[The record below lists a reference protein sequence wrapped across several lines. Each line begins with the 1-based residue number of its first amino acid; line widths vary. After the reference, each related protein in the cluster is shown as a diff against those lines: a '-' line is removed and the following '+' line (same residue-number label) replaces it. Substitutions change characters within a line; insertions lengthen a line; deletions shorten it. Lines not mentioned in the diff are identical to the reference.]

1 MPSVR
6 SSVNCKA
13 ASALLLL
20 LASPAAAVPVVPNFS
35 QGLVTSRTESKTV
48 IKENIRSESYRTGFE
63 YSVSGTGV
71 EPANGVVSPPA
82 GKTNINLS
90 SRSTWK
96 QTAPGAAFQFAETY
110 SSPGL
115 IEKVM
120 IDRETIIE
128 SVTDSTSTF
137 SQ

>member
-1 MPSVR
+1 
-6 SSVNCKA
+6 VNCKA

-35 QGLVTSRTESKTV
+35 QGVVSTHTETKTIV
-48 IKENIRSESYRTGFE
+48 KENIVSESHRTGWE
-63 YSVSGTGV
+63 YTVSGSGVEPSSGTVNPSLSGTGLD
-71 EPANGVVSPPA
+71 
-82 GKTNINLS
+82 LS
-90 SRSTWK
+90 SRSSWVQST
-96 QTAPGAAFQFAETY
+96 PGAAFQFAETY
-110 SSPGL
+110 QGPGL
-115 IEKVM
+115 IEKVI

>member
-1 MPSVR
+1 
-6 SSVNCKA
+6 VNSKA

-20 LASPAAAVPVVPNFS
+20 VTSPAAAVPVIPNFS
-35 QGLVTSRTESKTV
+35 QGIVSSHTETKTIV
-48 IKENIRSESYRTGFE
+48 KESIRSESFRTGFE

-71 EPANGVVSPPA
+71 EPSNGTVSPSA
-82 GKTNINLS
+82 GAKSLNLS
-90 SRSTWK
+90 SRSTWV
-96 QTAPGAAFQFAETY
+96 QTTPGAAFQFAETY
-110 SSPGL
+110 SGPGL

-120 IDRETIIE
+120 IDRETVIE

>member
-1 MPSVR
+1 MR
-6 SSVNCKA
+6 
-13 ASALLLL
+13 LLFLLL

-35 QGLVTSRTESKTV
+35 QGIVSSHTESKTV
-48 IKENIRSESYRTGFE
+48 VKESIVSESYRAGFE

-71 EPANGVVSPPA
+71 QPTSGIVSPPA
-82 GKTNINLS
+82 NAKSLNLS

-110 SSPGL
+110 NGPGL
-115 IEKVM
+115 IEKVV

-128 SVTDSTSTF
+128 SVTESTSTF

>member
-1 MPSVR
+1 M
-6 SSVNCKA
+6 NCKA

-35 QGLVTSRTESKTV
+35 QGVVSSSTQTKTIV
-48 IKENIRSESYRTGFE
+48 KENIVSESYRTGFE
-63 YSVSGTGV
+63 YTVSGTGV
-71 EPANGVVSPPA
+71 EPSSGTVSPA
-82 GKTNINLS
+82 VSGTGLDLAN
-90 SRSTWK
+90 RSNWV
-96 QTAPGAAFQFAETY
+96 QSIPGAAFQFAETY
-110 SSPGL
+110 QGPGL
-115 IEKVM
+115 IEKVI

>member
-1 MPSVR
+1 MR
-6 SSVNCKA
+6 
-13 ASALLLL
+13 LIFLLL

-35 QGLVTSRTESKTV
+35 QGLVTSRTESKTI
-48 IKENIRSESYRTGFE
+48 IKENIRSESFRTGFE

-71 EPANGVVSPPA
+71 HPSSGIVSPSTSDKA
-82 GKTNINLS
+82 LNLS
-90 SRSTWK
+90 SRSTWM
-96 QTAPGAAFQFAETY
+96 QTTPGAAFQFAETY
-110 SSPGL
+110 SGPGL